1 MTRVGYIVAD
11 DVEAIQCVLAAARAA
26 SVVLDAQPL
35 LVDWTGSQVP
45 ERVEAMVAA
54 LVRCPTVRSVVV
66 ASNANELAVVWPA
79 EGMPAAMVIDGAR
92 KPWRT
97 AYTGELPRPVV
108 VVGDQVLTDGLLAW
122 RIGAT
127 FVHWRHHGLVP
138 AWPRIQQLLGRWP
151 RRLVFRAV
159 GKD

>member
-1 MTRVGYIVAD
+1 MRVAHIVAD
-11 DVEAIQCVLAAARAA
+11 DVEAVRCALTAARAA

-45 ERVEAMVAA
+45 ERVAAMVGAV
-54 LVRCPTVRSVVV
+54 VRCPTVRTVVV
-66 ASNANELAVVWPA
+66 ASNAREPAVVWPA
-79 EGMPAAMVIDGAR
+79 DAVPAAMVIGAAR

-97 AYTGELPRPVV
+97 AYTSRLPRPVV

-127 FVHWRHHGLVP
+127 FVHWRHHGPVP